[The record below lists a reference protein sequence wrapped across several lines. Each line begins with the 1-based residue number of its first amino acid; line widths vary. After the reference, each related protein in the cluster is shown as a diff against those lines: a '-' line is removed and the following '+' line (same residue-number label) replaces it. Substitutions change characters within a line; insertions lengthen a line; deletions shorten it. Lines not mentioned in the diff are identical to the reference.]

1 MKDYFIAVQRFRI
14 SIHKVNQTH
23 CKKLLISSLFL
34 LVGSQVLH
42 AKSCPENNTLNPTS
56 KVHSGLW
63 GSTLNNSRFQPG
75 ENAGMSAADVPRLK
89 LKWAYYLPPRFPG
102 TSELRSQPAVTEDT
116 LYVGTQNGTVYA
128 LDTESGCTRWTY
140 KNDSQVRT
148 GIILGEIGSNAPRML
163 FFGDDD
169 GFVTALNA
177 TSGKMLWKT
186 EMDTHPNALITAAP
200 TLYKDQLF
208 VSVSSLEVITAMN
221 PLYNCCT
228 FRGSVARVDAR
239 TGKIAWQTYTTPK
252 SEKAGENKLGVQM
265 WGPSGAPVWNTPT
278 IDIKRNALYVG
289 TGENYSTP
297 ASKGSDSILA
307 MDLDSGQLLWEK
319 QLTTGDAWNM
329 SCTLPGRLNCPK
341 ENGFDLDIGANTLV
355 FNMADGSDLVIA
367 GQKSGIVWALDPDK
381 NGDVVWESKVGRG
394 GALGGIHW
402 GIGSDERYIYA
413 PNSDYELSFLS
424 IIEARRPPGEK
435 SPSLNAL
442 DPKTGKIV
450 WKYTEKFSC
459 SEPEDCDD
467 GFSAPPSIIPGVV
480 FAGTM
485 LGKLY
490 AFNRDSGGVIW
501 EYDTTQNVNTV
512 SGDEGHGGSI
522 DVDGAVIA
530 NGQLYVH
537 SGYGRMGKGGNVLLV
552 FSIDGK

>member
-1 MKDYFIAVQRFRI
+1 MSY
-14 SIHKVNQTH
+14 
-23 CKKLLISSLFL
+23 KKCLFSSFCFLFF
-34 LVGSQVLH
+34 SQVLL
-42 AKSCPENNTLNPTS
+42 AESCPENNSLQPKS
-56 KVHSGLW
+56 KILAGLW
-63 GSTLNNSRFQPG
+63 GANLNNNRFQSSD
-75 ENAGMSAADVPRLK
+75 NAGISAADVPRLK

-116 LYVGTQNGTVYA
+116 LYVGAQGGILYA
-128 LDTESGCTRWTY
+128 LDSETGCTRWTY
-140 KNDSQVRT
+140 KNDVQVRT
-148 GIILGEIGSNAPRML
+148 GIILSDFDGKSSRML
-163 FFGDDD
+163 FFGDDE
-169 GFVTALNA
+169 GIVTALNA
-177 TSGKMLWKT
+177 STGEKLWHR
-186 EMDTHPNALITAAP
+186 EMDSHPNAMITAAP
-200 TLYKDQLF
+200 TLYKDQLY

-239 TGKIAWQTYTTPK
+239 TGEIVWQTYSTPK
-252 SEKAGENKLGVQM
+252 PEKTGENKVGVQM
-265 WGPSGAPVWNTPT
+265 WGPSGAPVWNTPS

-307 MDLDSGQLLWEK
+307 MDLNSGKVLWEK
-319 QLTTGDAWNM
+319 QLTKGDAWNM

-341 ENGFDLDIGANTLV
+341 ENGFDLDVGANTILYHL
-355 FNMADGSDLVIA
+355 NDGSDLVIA
-367 GQKSGIVWALDPDK
+367 GQKSGIVWALDPDN
-381 NGDVVWESKVGRG
+381 NGKVVWESKVGRG

-402 GIGSDERYIYA
+402 GLGSDERYIYA
-413 PNSDYELSFLS
+413 PNSDYELSLLN

-442 DPKTGKIV
+442 DPKTGKVV

-459 SEPEDCDD
+459 SNPDDCDD

-490 AFNRDSGGVIW
+490 AFNRDTGAVIW
-501 EYDTTQNVNTV
+501 EYDTTQGVETINADA
-512 SGDEGHGGSI
+512 GFGGSI

-530 NGQLYVH
+530 NGQLYIH
-537 SGYGRMGKGGNVLLV
+537 SGYGKMGREGNVLLA